1 MNAGSP
7 RLTGLAA
14 LAARPGLVFKR
25 LVLLIGAVYFTCVVV
40 TNVVDFVATVGGYD
54 WVVLNSGNSSYI
66 DSITK
71 AYSMPSGFTE
81 VAVLAAA
88 LAEGLGAILFWRA
101 VVRYRGD
108 GSGVRE
114 AWWALT
120 WNVFVWLGFIVG
132 TEVFIA
138 YTSESP
144 FRELLIIGLGMALVV
159 ALVPDDPTATPRRSG
174 PR

>member
-1 MNAGSP
+1 MSAGSHRP
-7 RLTGLAA
+7 TGLAA
-14 LAARPGLVFKR
+14 LAARPGLLFKR
-25 LVLLIGAVYFTCVVV
+25 LILLVGAVFFTCVAV
-40 TNVVDFVATVGGYD
+40 TNVVDFIASVGGYH
-54 WVVLNSGNSSYI
+54 WIVLNSGNSSYI

-71 AYSMPSGFTE
+71 PYSLPSGFTE

-88 LAEGLGAILFWRA
+88 LAESIGAVLFWRA

-108 GSGVRE
+108 GAGERE

-132 TEVFIA
+132 TEVFVA

-144 FRELLIIGLGMALVV
+144 FRELLIIGLCMGLVL
-159 ALVPDDPTATPRRSG
+159 ALVPDDPTAAPERSEPR
-174 PR
+174 